1 MSAASGR
8 ARRPALPYLL
18 LGGALLIWGAMPSL
32 PASAQEAGASPEA
45 DNAGLDFFRPPPNLF
60 QPMYQDRTTPGST
73 QETTTETLNFRF
85 DHSMSLAPL
94 WILALRT
101 DVPLVVKNNGPGGD
115 FTYGTGDADFQAAL
129 IHNVDQRFAFGF
141 GARLTTPTAEDSLG
155 SGKWQ
160 IMPIGGI
167 RYALPEINS
176 SSYAEPIVRYEVS
189 FAGDPTRRNISNL
202 QFAPT
207 VNFGLP
213 DRWFLTLYPSADIR
227 WNFGDP
233 ATGQTGRLF
242 LPFDARI
249 GRKLS
254 DNVALSLEIGVP
266 IIKDYP
272 VYDFKTQIRLNVTF

>member
-1 MSAASGR
+1 
-8 ARRPALPYLL
+8 
-18 LGGALLIWGAMPSL
+18 
-32 PASAQEAGASPEA
+32 
-45 DNAGLDFFRPPPNLF
+45 
-60 QPMYQDRTTPGST
+60 MYQDRTTPGST
-73 QETTTETLNFRF
+73 QETTTDTLNFRF

-101 DVPLVVKNNGPGGD
+101 DAPLVAKNNGPGGD
-115 FTYGTGDADFQAAL
+115 FTYGMGDADFQAAL

-213 DRWFLTLYPSADIR
+213 DR
-227 WNFGDP
+227 N
-233 ATGQTGRLF
+233 
-242 LPFDARI
+242 
-249 GRKLS
+249 
-254 DNVALSLEIGVP
+254 
-266 IIKDYP
+266 
-272 VYDFKTQIRLNVTF
+272 